1 MNKIL
6 SIDKIEFGRTPNG
19 DSIGKYILKNTSG
32 LEVDILTYGGIIS
45 ALRMIDKGGKQQ
57 NIVLGFNTLEKYIN
71 DTFYLGAIIG
81 RYSNRIANG
90 KFSIGDKKYSL
101 VVNNGE
107 NHLHGGEVGF
117 NKVVWSANVEKF
129 SDSVTLKLTYL
140 SVDMEEGFPGNL
152 MTTIDYTLT
161 NNNELKVAYTST
173 TDKPTI
179 LNLTQHSYF
188 NLSGDY
194 NTSIL
199 NHEVVIN
206 ADSFLSVDENLI
218 PTGDYESVLNTPF
231 DFRKPKPIGSEI
243 NLNEEQLKRGG
254 GYDHNWVVNNQNEG
268 LRFVASAYDGESGR
282 FMEVFSD
289 QPGLQFYT
297 ANFLEGDF
305 KPRTG
310 FCFETQHF
318 PDSPNQSHFPTVIL
332 NPDEVFSSETVF
344 KFSIK

>member
-1 MNKIL
+1 MDKIL
-6 SIDKIEFGRTPNG
+6 SIDKVGFGRTPNG
-19 DSIGKYILKNTSG
+19 DSIEKYILKNTCG

-57 NIVLGFNTLEKYIN
+57 NIVLGFNTLEKYIT

-101 VVNNGE
+101 LVNNGE

-117 NKVVWSANVEKF
+117 NKVVWSTNVEKS
-129 SDSVTLKLTYL
+129 SDRVTLKLTYL

-218 PTGDYESVLNTPF
+218 PTGDYKSVLDTPF

-282 FMEVFSD
+282 FIEVFSD

-310 FCFETQHF
+310 FCFETQQF
-318 PDSPNQSHFPTVIL
+318 PDSPNQRHFPTVIL